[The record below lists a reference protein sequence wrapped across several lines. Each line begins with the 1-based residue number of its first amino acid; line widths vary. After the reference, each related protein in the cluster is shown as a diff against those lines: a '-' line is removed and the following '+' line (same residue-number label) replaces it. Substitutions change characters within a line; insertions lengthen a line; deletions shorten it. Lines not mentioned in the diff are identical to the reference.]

1 VSHANDAQAGEVPQK
16 PARQDEGTRSRG
28 NYVAFGEFGLQTTKA
43 AWITARQIEAGR
55 VAAMHFLRR
64 EGRVFIRIFPHKPV
78 SGKPL
83 ETRMGKG
90 KGEPEYW
97 VAVVKPGT
105 VMFEIT
111 GVDEPTAKRAWPA
124 SATRCPCRAGSSN
137 AVTRWLTLATEA
149 SRIES

>member
-1 VSHANDAQAGEVPQK
+1 MPMMPKRVKFRKSQRGKMKGNA
-16 PARQDEGTRSRG
+16 SRG
-28 NYVAFGEFGLQTTKA
+28 TTVSFGEFGLQTTKA
-43 AWITARQIEAGR
+43 GWITARQIEAGR

-111 GVDEPTAKRAWPA
+111 GVDEPTAKKALARVAHKMPV
-124 SATRCPCRAGSSN
+124 PCRFVERRH
-137 AVTRWLTLATEA
+137 AVA
-149 SRIES
+149 